1 VATPEQEQDPEQA
14 REPEQDQF
22 LAVWVRIPAA
32 GAAVGGTSLQPPR
45 AVVNLSVVGAV
56 AAPGD
61 PVREEAGIA
70 RAALSD

>member
-1 VATPEQEQDPEQA
+1 MATPEQVQA
-14 REPEQDQF
+14 REPEQV
-22 LAVWVRIPAA
+22 LAVRVRIPAA
-32 GAAVGGTSLQPPR
+32 GAAVAGTSLQPPR